1 MAQGKVKQME
11 KWRRSRRRWWE
22 ELEGGGASWQCN
34 SSNVKMHSEN
44 QQPKIR
50 GINHTQRTTQ
60 QLTRQSRKSTWESLL
75 LPLSLPLSRSLLQ
88 WAEELLKM
96 LPLWGTIFQKL
107 AKKRSQTRRA
117 TRHRHRWRPNRAR
130 PKLISLDYACYESGN
145 RVLIGQ
151 EKGEGE
157 GKRRQTVRQH
167 AGRPNW
173 LWRCLTSTSIF
184 ECRRHQ
190 SLLRPPPR

>member
-1 MAQGKVKQME
+1 MSKCTRKINSQKSEALITHSVQRNNWPGKAGKA
-11 KWRRSRRRWWE
+11 
-22 ELEGGGASWQCN
+22 LG
-34 SSNVKMHSEN
+34 
-44 QQPKIR
+44 KI
-50 GINHTQRTTQ
+50 
-60 QLTRQSRKSTWESLL
+60 SPSLS
-75 LPLSLPLSRSLLQ
+75 PFLLQ

-96 LPLWGTIFQKL
+96 LPPWGTIFQKL

-130 PKLISLDYACYESGN
+130 SKLISLDYACYESGN
-145 RVLIGQ
+145 RVLIG
-151 EKGEGE
+151 EEEGE
-157 GKRRQTVRQH
+157 RGGGGRDRRQTVRQH

>member
-1 MAQGKVKQME
+1 MALGAG
-11 KWRRSRRRWWE
+11 R
-22 ELEGGGASWQCN
+22 GGEASWQCN

-50 GINHTQRTTQ
+50 GINHTQHTTQ
-60 QLTRQSRKSTWESLL
+60 QLTRQSTWENLSFSLA
-75 LPLSLPLSRSLLQ
+75 LPLSH

-107 AKKRSQTRRA
+107 AKKRSQTWSARR
-117 TRHRHRWRPNRAR
+117 HWWRPNRAR
-130 PKLISLDYACYESGN
+130 PKLISLDYAWYERGN
-145 RVLIGQ
+145 RVLIG
-151 EKGEGE
+151 EGEGE
-157 GKRRQTVRQH
+157 GRERRQTVRQH

-190 SLLRPPPR
+190 SLKSATSLAGDVLVTRD